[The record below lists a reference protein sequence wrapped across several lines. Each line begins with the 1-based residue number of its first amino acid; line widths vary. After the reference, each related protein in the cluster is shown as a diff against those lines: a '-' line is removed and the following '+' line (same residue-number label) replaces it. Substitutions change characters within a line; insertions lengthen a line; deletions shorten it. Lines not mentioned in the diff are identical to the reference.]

1 VDKQTLIF
9 LGTQG
14 SGKGTQ
20 IGLVKEYIAQHN
32 GGREIVHFE
41 MGKNLRELEKRAD
54 YAGKL
59 SHEILA
65 GGNLIPY
72 AISCAVFTDFLIDNI
87 KTGEE
92 HLIIDGFPRTAEQV
106 PTLDSVIEFFNRPSV
121 TVVYLNISDEEAM
134 KRLLPRKRY
143 DDTDEGIRK
152 RLAWSREQ
160 TIPNLKWFR
169 EHGTRYKV
177 VEIFGERSIEEVQQE
192 IRQKL
197 GFV

>member
-1 VDKQTLIF
+1 
-9 LGTQG
+9 
-14 SGKGTQ
+14 
-20 IGLVKEYIAQHN
+20 
-32 GGREIVHFE
+32 
-41 MGKNLRELEKRAD
+41 MGKNLRTLQERQD
-54 YAGKL
+54 YTGKL
-59 SHEILA
+59 TYKILS

-72 AISCAVFTDFLIDNI
+72 AVSCAVFTDFLIDHI

-92 HLIIDGFPRTAEQV
+92 HLIIDGFPRTPEQV
-106 PTLDSVIEFFNRPSV
+106 PALHSAMEFFDRSSI

-160 TIPNLKWFR
+160 TIPNLNWFR
-169 EHGTRYKV
+169 EHSPRYRV
-177 VEIFGERSIEEVQQE
+177 IEVFGERAIEEVQME

-197 GFV
+197 GFA